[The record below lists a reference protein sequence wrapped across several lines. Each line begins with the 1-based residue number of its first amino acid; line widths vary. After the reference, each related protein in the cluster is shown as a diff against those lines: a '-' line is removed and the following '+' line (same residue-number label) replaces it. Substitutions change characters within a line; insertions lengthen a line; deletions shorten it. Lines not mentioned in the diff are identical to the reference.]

1 MADNDAPKKP
11 RGRPKKKKCGKKEA
25 QNVPGKNL
33 QKSQKERGRKRK
45 NYLAKK
51 GLCGGFDP
59 GDKGGVTGVEIIC
72 TVTILNLFLIIII
85 ITSII
90 ITVSDIIIIFA
101 DMCPCG
107 GETEDEDIIQGFAQ

>member
-45 NYLAKK
+45 NYLATK
-51 GLCGGFDP
+51 GLCIPDNCHFFYTD
-59 GDKGGVTGVEIIC
+59 
-72 TVTILNLFLIIII
+72 N
-85 ITSII
+85 
-90 ITVSDIIIIFA
+90 IFGA
-101 DMCPCG
+101 KKFTPKCV
-107 GETEDEDIIQGFAQ
+107 

>member
-51 GLCGGFDP
+51 EALKRVVF
-59 GDKGGVTGVEIIC
+59 
-72 TVTILNLFLIIII
+72 
-85 ITSII
+85 
-90 ITVSDIIIIFA
+90 
-101 DMCPCG
+101 
-107 GETEDEDIIQGFAQ
+107 

>member
-45 NYLAKK
+45 KTIWQRRDCVEVNHQTITFF
-51 GLCGGFDP
+51 GG
-59 GDKGGVTGVEIIC
+59 GGVKI
-72 TVTILNLFLIIII
+72 
-85 ITSII
+85 
-90 ITVSDIIIIFA
+90 
-101 DMCPCG
+101 
-107 GETEDEDIIQGFAQ
+107 